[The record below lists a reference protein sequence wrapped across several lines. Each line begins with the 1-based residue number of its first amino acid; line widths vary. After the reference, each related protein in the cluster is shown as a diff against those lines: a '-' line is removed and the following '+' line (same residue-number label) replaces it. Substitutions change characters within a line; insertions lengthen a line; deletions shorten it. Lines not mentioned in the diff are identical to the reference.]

1 MNFLKPVLFV
11 FILLSHFFYSYA
23 LKAQKNSDDIM
34 GVWLVSKKD
43 GKVEIYK
50 QGNLYFGK
58 ITWLNEPNNADGK
71 PKTDKNNPDEK
82 KRNQAVLGL
91 TIIKNLTWNGEAK
104 WEDATVYD
112 PNTGKTYSA
121 LVKMKDK
128 NTLELTGY
136 IGMSFIGRS
145 ETWTRV
151 K

>member
-1 MNFLKPVLFV
+1 MNFLKPVLIA
-11 FILLSHFFYSYA
+11 FILVSGFLHSHY
-23 LKAQKNSDDIM
+23 LQAQKNSDDII
-34 GVWLVSKKD
+34 GVWLVAKKD

-58 ITWLNEPNNADGK
+58 ITWLNEPNNAEGK

-82 KRNQAVLGL
+82 KQNQAILGL

-104 WEDATVYD
+104 WEDASVYD

-128 NTLELTGY
+128 NTLEMTGY